1 MNIGNYT
8 TVSTTISH
16 VFNYYIAMTMT
27 YATLLLLQSQ
37 FHNKYLVM
45 KSESPV
51 SRHFRN
57 NGLSTIVAITA
68 PQHKK
73 TFCRQTLCQVSKKH
87 DLYNDATNSLGPR
100 YEVLSKVKSYYAE
113 MPQSLDCN
121 VFTPSIHRSRS
132 VATVVD
138 SPTTALQHKQSSSIV
153 CLNTINMIL
162 YCFSNNKKYDKIIHQ
177 VSTILCFLSSS

>member
-1 MNIGNYT
+1 M
-8 TVSTTISH
+8 SS
-16 VFNYYIAMTMT
+16 
-27 YATLLLLQSQ
+27 L
-37 FHNKYLVM
+37 
-45 KSESPV
+45 
-51 SRHFRN
+51 
-57 NGLSTIVAITA
+57 
-68 PQHKK
+68 
-73 TFCRQTLCQVSKKH
+73 KKH

-177 VSTILCFLSSS
+177 VSKILCFFVIIMTTTRFISANTVNTVKNPLQPTESKY

>member
-1 MNIGNYT
+1 
-8 TVSTTISH
+8 VSS
-16 VFNYYIAMTMT
+16 
-27 YATLLLLQSQ
+27 L
-37 FHNKYLVM
+37 
-45 KSESPV
+45 
-51 SRHFRN
+51 
-57 NGLSTIVAITA
+57 
-68 PQHKK
+68 
-73 TFCRQTLCQVSKKH
+73 KKH

-177 VSTILCFLSSS
+177 VSKILCFLSSSWPPPDLYLLIQSTQSKTHFSLQKVNISIILAPLIRVFLKLFITTTPL